1 MGVELG
7 VKVGASG
14 VRCEG
19 GSGVG
24 CEGGS
29 GVGCEG
35 GDGVEMVWEW
45 SWV

>member
-7 VKVGASG
+7 VKVGVELG
-14 VRCEG
+14 VKV
-19 GSGVG
+19 GVDLG
-24 CEGGS
+24 
-29 GVGCEG
+29 EG